1 MKRNIVTN
9 FKNHFC
15 NNCGMYGH
23 TFNKCTQPITSIGI
37 IAYRWNPNKKKTE
50 YLLIKRKDSLGFVDL
65 IRGKYNVRNMYYLQN
80 IVDEMTLKEKH
91 FILSN
96 DFNTLWKHMWDYRD
110 IGQRYQNE
118 KQQSRTKFDMLIN
131 GIQKNNQ
138 RVSLK
143 TIIENSQTNWVDSEW
158 GFPKGRRNYKEND
171 IMTAMR
177 EFEEETGIKSHLL
190 YQIQNLLPFNEI
202 FTGSNFKSYKSR
214 YFLCNVNFEQE
225 SNFKIQKC
233 EVSDIGWF
241 TYEEVLYKIRNTHE
255 SKIEVIKKVHQFI
268 QNARILF

>member
-1 MKRNIVTN
+1 MKRNTTN
-9 FKNHFC
+9 NYKNYFC

-23 TFNKCTQPITSIGI
+23 TFNKCAQPITSIGI
-37 IAYRWNPNKKKTE
+37 IAYRLNPHKKKTE

-65 IRGKYNVRNMYYLQN
+65 IRGKYNVKNSYYLQN

-91 FILSN
+91 FVLSN
-96 DFNTLWKHMWDYRD
+96 DFNTLWTHMWNYRD

-118 KQQSRTKFDMLIN
+118 KNQSCTKFELLMN
-131 GIQKNNQ
+131 GVYKNNKLF
-138 RVSLK
+138 SLR
-143 TIIENSQTNWVDSEW
+143 TIIENSHTSWIESEW

-177 EFEEETGIKSHLL
+177 EFEEETGIKSHML

-214 YFLCNVNFEQE
+214 YFLCNVKYEQE
-225 SNFKIQKC
+225 NNFKIQKC

-241 TYEEVLYKIRNTHE
+241 TYEEVLQKIRDTHE